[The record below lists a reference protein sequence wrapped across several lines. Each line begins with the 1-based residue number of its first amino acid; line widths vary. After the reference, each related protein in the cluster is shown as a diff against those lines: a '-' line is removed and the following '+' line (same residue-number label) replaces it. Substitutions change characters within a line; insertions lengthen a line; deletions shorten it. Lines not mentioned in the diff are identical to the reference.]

1 MHRRIMG
8 NQAFPTNW
16 DIKIAFCDKQWGSL
30 HSSNLEVPRPFDT
43 KKFQIIQKS
52 SSECL
57 ETREKEVEDQS
68 MDKMMIVM
76 IMRRPFRGRLGS
88 AWMPQSHFSSQLANT
103 FFSFKIFPHQKY
115 IYWALA
121 VFMMMI
127 IGVRKSDVMKQ
138 MLHWFDRSRGAYFFP
153 RRACGRHL
161 PLCPN
166 ALKVSPQ

>member
-30 HSSNLEVPRPFDT
+30 HSSNLEVPRTFDT

-57 ETREKEVEDQS
+57 ETREKEAEDQS
-68 MDKMMIVM
+68 MDKMIVM

-103 FFSFKIFPHQKY
+103 FFYFKIFPRQKIY
-115 IYWALA
+115 ILSVDCVHDDDNRREEEWCDEADVAL
-121 VFMMMI
+121 
-127 IGVRKSDVMKQ
+127 VRSLKGCRFFS
-138 MLHWFDRSRGAYFFP
+138 RSAY
-153 RRACGRHL
+153 GRHL